1 MQLFLFLLSCFVA
14 QAKANYAIVC
24 KTFALVNT
32 DNSNSELSCTSSV
45 LFYEENV
52 EMNEETKENQT
63 QTINKM
69 KEHLQGEAYCAKFL
83 HYDLKYFLF
92 YFRSCCET

>member
-24 KTFALVNT
+24 KTFVLVNT

-45 LFYEENV
+45 LFYEE
-52 EMNEETKENQT
+52 NEETKENQT

-69 KEHLQGEAYCAKFL
+69 KEHLQGEAYCAKISAL
-83 HYDLKYFLF
+83 
-92 YFRSCCET
+92 